1 MGDGKAYS
9 FVLVG
14 VGGQGTLLASNILAE
29 VGLAAGYD
37 VKKSEVHGMAQRG
50 GSVASHV
57 RWDREVVHSP
67 LVGLGEADILLSFEK
82 MEALRFAH
90 FLRRGGTAVVND
102 QAIVPVT
109 VSSGGVAYPGDE
121 HLARVFGALDA
132 TVVVVPGEK
141 LALEAGTVKA
151 ANVVLLGAVS
161 RLLPL
166 PEATW
171 WECLAQRVPKKF
183 LELNRVAF
191 ASGRDAVGEVKSEE
205 LRVKS

>member
-1 MGDGKAYS
+1 MAAGKPVN

-29 VGLAAGYD
+29 VGLAAGFD

-57 RWDREVVHSP
+57 RWHPEKVFSP
-67 LVGLGEADILLSFEK
+67 LVGVGEADILLSFEK
-82 MEALRFAH
+82 VEALRFAD
-90 FLRRGGTAVVND
+90 FLRRGGTVVVND
-102 QAIVPVT
+102 MAIVPVT
-109 VSSGGVAYPGDE
+109 VSSGTAVYPGDE
-121 HLARVFGALDA
+121 HLAKVFASLDA
-132 TVVVVPGEK
+132 ELVMVPGEH
-141 LALEAGTVKA
+141 LAQEAGNVKA

-166 PEATW
+166 PEETW

-183 LELNRVAF
+183 LEVNRVAF
-191 ASGRDAVGEVKSEE
+191 ASGRAAVPPPVPDKA
-205 LRVKS
+205 

>member
-1 MGDGKAYS
+1 MSQDRAYS

-29 VGLAAGYD
+29 VGLASGFD

-57 RWDREVVHSP
+57 RWNREKVFSP
-67 LVGLGEADILLSFEK
+67 LVGLGEADVLLSFEK
-82 MEALRFAH
+82 VEALRFAE
-90 FLRRGGTAVVND
+90 FLRRGGTVVVND

-109 VSSGGVAYPGDE
+109 VSSGASVYPGDE
-121 HLARVFGALDA
+121 HLARVFDRLEARL
-132 TVVVVPGEK
+132 VLVPGEK
-141 LALEAGTVKA
+141 LALDAGSAKA

-166 PEATW
+166 PEEAW
-171 WECLAQRVPKKF
+171 WDCLAERVPKKF

-191 ASGRDAVGEVKSEE
+191 ASGRAAVPASD
-205 LRVKS
+205 LQRT

>member
-1 MGDGKAYS
+1 MANREPVN

-29 VGLAAGYD
+29 VGLAAGFD

-57 RWDREVVHSP
+57 RWHPRQVFSP

-82 MEALRFAH
+82 VEALRFAE

-102 QAIVPVT
+102 MAIVPVT
-109 VSSGGVAYPGDE
+109 VSSGAAAYPGDE
-121 HLARVFGALDA
+121 HLARVFGTLGADL
-132 TVVVVPGEK
+132 VMVPGER
-141 LALEAGTVKA
+141 LAQEAGNVKA

-161 RLLPL
+161 RLLAL
-166 PEATW
+166 PEETW
-171 WECLAQRVPKKF
+171 WTCLAQRVPKKF
-183 LELNRVAF
+183 LEVNRAAF
-191 ASGRDAVGEVKSEE
+191 ASGRAAVKSAETA
-205 LRVKS
+205 SQP

>member
-1 MGDGKAYS
+1 VASRKPYS

-29 VGLAAGYD
+29 VGLAAGFD

-57 RWDREVVHSP
+57 RWHPEQVFSP

-82 MEALRFAH
+82 VEALRSAE

-102 QAIVPVT
+102 MAIVPVT
-109 VSSGGVAYPGDE
+109 VSSGDAVYPGDE
-121 HLARVFGALDA
+121 HLARVFASLDA
-132 TVVVVPGEK
+132 ELVMVAGER
-141 LALEAGTVKA
+141 LAQEAGNVKA

-161 RLLPL
+161 KLLPL
-166 PEATW
+166 PEETW

-191 ASGRDAVGEVKSEE
+191 ASGRAAVASTTTHA
-205 LRVKS
+205 

>member
-1 MGDGKAYS
+1 MTSQKAYS

-29 VGLAAGYD
+29 VGLAAGFD

-57 RWDREVVHSP
+57 RWHPEKVFSP

-82 MEALRFAH
+82 VEALRFAE

-102 QAIVPVT
+102 MAIVPIT
-109 VSSGGVAYPGDE
+109 VSSGSATYPGDE
-121 HLARVFGALDA
+121 ALTKVFAALDA
-132 TVVVVPGEK
+132 ELLMVPGER
-141 LALEAGTVKA
+141 LAQEAGNVKA

-161 RLLPL
+161 KLLPL
-166 PEATW
+166 PEETW
-171 WECLAQRVPKKF
+171 WECLAQRIPKKF

-191 ASGRDAVGEVKSEE
+191 ASGREAVATAPTT
-205 LRVKS
+205 RA

>member
-1 MGDGKAYS
+1 MPNHKAYS

-29 VGLAAGYD
+29 VGLAAGFD
-37 VKKSEVHGMAQRG
+37 VKKSAVHGMAQRG

-57 RWDREVVHSP
+57 RWHPEQVFSP

-82 MEALRFAH
+82 VEALRFAE

-102 QAIVPVT
+102 MAIVPIT
-109 VSSGGVAYPGDE
+109 VSSGSATYPEDE
-121 HLARVFGALDA
+121 DLAKVFASLDA
-132 TVVVVPGEK
+132 ELVMVPGER
-141 LALEAGTVKA
+141 LAQEAGNVKA

-161 RLLPL
+161 KLLPL
-166 PEATW
+166 PEETW

-191 ASGRDAVGEVKSEE
+191 ASGRAAVGEVK
-205 LRVKS
+205 V

>member
-1 MGDGKAYS
+1 MASQKPDS

-29 VGLAAGYD
+29 VGLAAGFD

-57 RWDREVVHSP
+57 RWHPEQVFSP

-82 MEALRFAH
+82 VEALRFAE

-102 QAIVPVT
+102 MAIVPVT
-109 VSSGGVAYPGDE
+109 VSSGSATYPGDE
-121 HLARVFGALDA
+121 HLAKVFASLDA
-132 TVVVVPGEK
+132 ELMMVPGER
-141 LALEAGTVKA
+141 LAQEAGNVKA

-161 RLLPL
+161 QLVRLSAPRSSALIAWD
-166 PEATW
+166 ATSSSI
-171 WECLAQRVPKKF
+171 LVVTDF
-183 LELNRVAF
+183 
-191 ASGRDAVGEVKSEE
+191 GRSIA
-205 LRVKS
+205 

>member
-1 MGDGKAYS
+1 MSERTAFS

-57 RWDREVVHSP
+57 RWDSREVHSP
-67 LVGLGEADILLSFEK
+67 LVGMGEADILLSFEK
-82 MEALRFAH
+82 MEALRFAA

-109 VSSGGVAYPGDE
+109 VSSGSSVYPGDE
-121 HLARVFGALDA
+121 HLDRVFGALGA
-132 TVVVVPGEK
+132 TVVLVPGER
-141 LALEAGTVKA
+141 LAQEAGTVKA

-166 PEATW
+166 PEETW

-191 ASGRDAVGEVKSEE
+191 ASGRAAVHLPAQTAV
-205 LRVKS
+205 

>member
-1 MGDGKAYS
+1 MAGHIPYS

-29 VGLAAGYD
+29 VGLAAGFD

-57 RWDREVVHSP
+57 RWHPEQVFSP

-82 MEALRFAH
+82 VEALRFAE

-102 QAIVPVT
+102 MAIVPVT
-109 VSSGGVAYPGDE
+109 VSSGTAVYPGDE
-121 HLARVFGALDA
+121 HLAKVFDALDA
-132 TVVVVPGEK
+132 ELVMVPGER
-141 LALEAGTVKA
+141 LAQEAGNVKA

-166 PEATW
+166 PEETW
-171 WECLAQRVPKKF
+171 WECLAQRVPKNF

-191 ASGRDAVGEVKSEE
+191 ASGRAAVTKAGLKA
-205 LRVKS
+205 

>member
-1 MGDGKAYS
+1 MAPAKPVN

-29 VGLAAGYD
+29 VGLAAGFD

-57 RWDREVVHSP
+57 RWHPERVASP

-82 MEALRFAH
+82 VEALRFAE

-102 QAIVPVT
+102 MAIVPVT
-109 VSSGGVAYPGDE
+109 VSSGSAVYPGDE
-121 HLARVFGALDA
+121 HLGRTFAALDA
-132 TVVVVPGEK
+132 DVVMVPGER
-141 LALEAGTVKA
+141 LAQEAGNVKA

-161 RLLPL
+161 RLLTL
-166 PEATW
+166 PEETW
-171 WECLAQRVPKKF
+171 WGCLSERVPKKF
-183 LELNRVAF
+183 LEVNRVAF
-191 ASGRDAVGEVKSEE
+191 ASGRAAVA
-205 LRVKS
+205 

>member
-1 MGDGKAYS
+1 MAGPNAYS

-29 VGLAAGYD
+29 VGLAAGFD

-57 RWDREVVHSP
+57 RWHPERVFSP

-82 MEALRFAH
+82 VEALRFAE

-102 QAIVPVT
+102 MAIVPVT
-109 VSSGGVAYPGDE
+109 VSSGTAVYPGDE
-121 HLARVFGALDA
+121 HLAKVFGSLGAEL
-132 TVVVVPGEK
+132 VMVPGER
-141 LALEAGTVKA
+141 LAQEAGNVKA

-161 RLLPL
+161 KLLPL
-166 PEATW
+166 PVETW

-191 ASGRDAVGEVKSEE
+191 ASGREAVGKD
-205 LRVKS
+205 LATRP

>member
-1 MGDGKAYS
+1 MAGHIPYS

-29 VGLAAGYD
+29 VGLAAGFD

-57 RWDREVVHSP
+57 RWHPKQVFSP

-82 MEALRFAH
+82 VEALRFAE

-102 QAIVPVT
+102 MAIVPVT
-109 VSSGGVAYPGDE
+109 VSSGTAVYPGDE
-121 HLARVFGALDA
+121 HLAKVFDALDA
-132 TVVVVPGEK
+132 ELVMVPGER
-141 LALEAGTVKA
+141 LAQEAGNVKA
-151 ANVVLLGAVS
+151 ANVVLLGAIS
-161 RLLPL
+161 KLLPL
-166 PEATW
+166 PEETW

-191 ASGRDAVGEVKSEE
+191 ASGRAAVTTAGLKA
-205 LRVKS
+205 

>member
-1 MGDGKAYS
+1 MAANEVWN

-29 VGLAAGYD
+29 VGLAAGFD

-57 RWDREVVHSP
+57 RWHPEKVYSP

-82 MEALRFAH
+82 LEALRFAEVV
-90 FLRRGGTAVVND
+90 RRGGTAVVND
-102 QAIVPVT
+102 MAVVPVT
-109 VSSGGVAYPGDE
+109 VSSGTAVYPGDE
-121 HLARVFGALDA
+121 HLVRVFASLDA
-132 TVVVVPGEK
+132 DLVMVPGER
-141 LALEAGTVKA
+141 LAQEAGNVKA

-166 PEATW
+166 PEEVW

-183 LELNRVAF
+183 LELNHVAF
-191 ASGRDAVGEVKSEE
+191 ASGRAAVTTGAAKA
-205 LRVKS
+205 

>member
-1 MGDGKAYS
+1 MASQKPYS

-29 VGLAAGYD
+29 VGLAAGFD

-57 RWDREVVHSP
+57 RWHPEKVFSP

-82 MEALRFAH
+82 VEALRFAE

-102 QAIVPVT
+102 MAIVPIT
-109 VSSGGVAYPGDE
+109 VASGSATYPGDE
-121 HLARVFGALDA
+121 DLAKVFASLDA
-132 TVVVVPGEK
+132 ELVMVPGER
-141 LALEAGTVKA
+141 LAQEAGNVKA

-161 RLLPL
+161 KLLPL
-166 PEATW
+166 SEEMW

-191 ASGRDAVGEVKSEE
+191 ASGRATVTTTDSKT
-205 LRVKS
+205 

>member
-1 MGDGKAYS
+1 MTSQKAYS

-29 VGLAAGYD
+29 VGLAAGFD

-57 RWDREVVHSP
+57 RWHPAKVFAP

-82 MEALRFAH
+82 VEALRFAE

-102 QAIVPVT
+102 MAIVPVT
-109 VSSGGVAYPGDE
+109 VSSGTAVYPGDE
-121 HLARVFGALDA
+121 HLTRVFAFLDA
-132 TVVVVPGEK
+132 DLVIVPGER
-141 LALEAGTVKA
+141 LAQEAGNVKA
-151 ANVVLLGAVS
+151 ANVVLLGAIS
-161 RLLPL
+161 KLLPL

-183 LELNRVAF
+183 LDLNRVAF
-191 ASGRDAVGEVKSEE
+191 ASGRAAVATTPATQV
-205 LRVKS
+205 

>member
-1 MGDGKAYS
+1 MAGHIPYS

-29 VGLAAGYD
+29 VGLAAGFD

-57 RWDREVVHSP
+57 RWHPEQVFSP

-82 MEALRFAH
+82 VEALRFAE
-90 FLRRGGTAVVND
+90 FLRHGGTAVVND
-102 QAIVPVT
+102 MAIVPVT
-109 VSSGGVAYPGDE
+109 VSSGTAVYPGDE
-121 HLARVFGALDA
+121 HLAKVFDALDA
-132 TVVVVPGEK
+132 ELVMVPGER
-141 LALEAGTVKA
+141 LAQEAGNVKA
-151 ANVVLLGAVS
+151 ANIVLLGAVS

-166 PEATW
+166 PEETW

-191 ASGRDAVGEVKSEE
+191 ASGRAAVTKAGLKA
-205 LRVKS
+205 

>member
-1 MGDGKAYS
+1 MGTPQGVN

-29 VGLAAGYD
+29 VGLAAGFD

-57 RWDREVVHSP
+57 RWHPEKVFSP
-67 LVGLGEADILLSFEK
+67 LVGSGEADILLSFEK
-82 MEALRFAH
+82 VEALRFAE

-102 QAIVPVT
+102 MAIVPVT
-109 VSSGGVAYPGDE
+109 VSSGTAVYPGDE
-121 HLARVFGALDA
+121 HLARVFASLDA
-132 TVVVVPGEK
+132 ELVMVAGER
-141 LALEAGTVKA
+141 LAQEAGNVKA

-166 PEATW
+166 PEEAW

-183 LELNRVAF
+183 LEVNRVAF
-191 ASGRDAVGEVKSEE
+191 ASGRAAVHAPA
-205 LRVKS
+205 RA

>member
-1 MGDGKAYS
+1 VAGQKPYS

-29 VGLAAGYD
+29 VGLAAGFD

-57 RWDREVVHSP
+57 RWHPEQVFSP

-82 MEALRFAH
+82 VEALRFAE

-102 QAIVPVT
+102 MAIVPVT
-109 VSSGGVAYPGDE
+109 VSSGTAVYPGDE
-121 HLARVFGALDA
+121 HLARVFASLDA
-132 TVVVVPGEK
+132 ELVTVPGER
-141 LALEAGTVKA
+141 LAQEAGNVKA

-161 RLLPL
+161 KLLPL
-166 PEATW
+166 PEETW
-171 WECLAQRVPKKF
+171 WECLVQRVPKKF

-191 ASGRDAVGEVKSEE
+191 ASGRAAVASTIAHA
-205 LRVKS
+205 

>member
-1 MGDGKAYS
+1 MAGHIPYS

-29 VGLAAGYD
+29 VGLAAGFD

-57 RWDREVVHSP
+57 RWHPEQVFSP

-82 MEALRFAH
+82 VEALRFAE

-102 QAIVPVT
+102 MAIVPVT
-109 VSSGGVAYPGDE
+109 VSSGTAVYPGDE
-121 HLARVFGALDA
+121 HLAKVFASLDA
-132 TVVVVPGEK
+132 ELMMVPGER
-141 LALEAGTVKA
+141 LAQEAGNVKA
-151 ANVVLLGAVS
+151 ANVVLLGAIS
-161 RLLPL
+161 KLLPL
-166 PEATW
+166 PEETW

-191 ASGRDAVGEVKSEE
+191 ASGRAAVTTAGLKA
-205 LRVKS
+205 

>member
-1 MGDGKAYS
+1 MTGQTAYS

-50 GSVASHV
+50 GSVLSHV
-57 RWDREVVHSP
+57 RWNTAQVHSP

-82 MEALRFAH
+82 MEAMRFAE
-90 FLRRGGTAVVND
+90 FLKGGGTAVVNET
-102 QAIVPVT
+102 AVVPIT
-109 VSSGGVAYPGDE
+109 VSSGPSVYPDDT
-121 HLARVFGALDA
+121 HLTRVFAALDA
-132 TVVVVPGEK
+132 ELVMVPGER
-141 LALEAGTVKA
+141 LAQEAGNVKA

-166 PEATW
+166 AEDMW
-171 WECLAQRVPKKF
+171 WDCIAQRVPAKH
-183 LELNRVAF
+183 LAINHAAF
-191 ASGRDAVGEVKSEE
+191 AAGRAVVAPAHTTT
-205 LRVKS
+205 

>member
-1 MGDGKAYS
+1 MAANEVWN

-29 VGLAAGYD
+29 VGLAAGFD

-57 RWDREVVHSP
+57 RWHPEKVYSP

-82 MEALRFAH
+82 LEALRFAEV
-90 FLRRGGTAVVND
+90 LRRGGTAVVND
-102 QAIVPVT
+102 MAVVPVT
-109 VSSGGVAYPGDE
+109 VSSGTAVYPGDE
-121 HLARVFGALDA
+121 HLVRVFASLDA
-132 TVVVVPGEK
+132 DLVMVPGER
-141 LALEAGTVKA
+141 LAQEAGNVKA

-166 PEATW
+166 PEEVW

-183 LELNRVAF
+183 LELNHVAF
-191 ASGRDAVGEVKSEE
+191 ASGRAAVTTGAAKA
-205 LRVKS
+205 